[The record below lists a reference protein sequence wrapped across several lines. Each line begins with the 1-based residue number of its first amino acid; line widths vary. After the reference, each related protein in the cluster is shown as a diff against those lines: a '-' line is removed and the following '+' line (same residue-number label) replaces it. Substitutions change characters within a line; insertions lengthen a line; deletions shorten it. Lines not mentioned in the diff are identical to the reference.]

1 MKLMKQLEEVYDL
14 IKINPILYGYSM
26 KVYIFCLKLL
36 FVTRNENLKLYS
48 KGVII
53 SILVLKIRSR
63 NREKQHKIMCSNV
76 RYHIEDTEFKI
87 LKFKTKLSRVSK
99 ENGTHC
105 L

>member
-36 FVTRNENLKLYS
+36 FVIRNENLKLYS

-63 NREKQHKIMCSNV
+63 NREIQHKIMCSNV
-76 RYHIEDTEFKI
+76 RNPIEDTEFETSEMFNSLALSKPEK
-87 LKFKTKLSRVSK
+87 LKL
-99 ENGTHC
+99 
-105 L
+105 